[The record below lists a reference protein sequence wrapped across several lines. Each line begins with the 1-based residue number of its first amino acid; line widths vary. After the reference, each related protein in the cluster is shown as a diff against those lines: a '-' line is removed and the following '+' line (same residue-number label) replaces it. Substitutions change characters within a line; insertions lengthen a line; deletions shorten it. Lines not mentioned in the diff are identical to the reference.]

1 MPLSSRFLE
10 AHTSAGPT
18 YHILWIL
25 SYESFVKN
33 RVLANKKNWFLTKRL
48 LFCLKIVKKNWF
60 KILVSRNRLNT
71 CLHRM
76 SDHHKSTSARRAR
89 RGGNLRIAKNASSLG
104 KNRKVT
110 NENRTR
116 IARSAEVFVLKHESS
131 IFRSFILP
139 WVWFWKCQA
148 SPSNSRV

>member
-116 IARSAEVFVLKHESS
+116 IARSAYQTDILALKLSR
-131 IFRSFILP
+131 IFGHCNNPALHFCPCCGCVEL
-139 WVWFWKCQA
+139 
-148 SPSNSRV
+148 